1 MNKAELIEAIKA
13 KGFVAIVVNEDAKN
27 AELEALLDALEASS
41 HVDELTSKVVDLEA
55 TITKKE
61 EEAAELVKSLEELNA
76 QLAESEKT
84 PVSSKDVIAIFEKKK
99 YVVQSGA
106 VILIEGEAKNFT
118 KEEIAQSKEAI
129 AILLKTESSILK
141 PVE

>member
-27 AELEALLDALEASS
+27 AELEAALHALNAGDK
-41 HVDELTSKVVDLEA
+41 VTELSAKVVDLETVIA
-55 TITKKE
+55 QKE
-61 EEAAELVKSLEELNA
+61 KEAAELVKSLEELNA

-84 PVSSKDVIAIFEKKK
+84 PVSSKDVIAVFEKKK

-106 VILIEGEAKNFT
+106 SIVLNGEPKTFT
-118 KEEIAQSKEAI
+118 KEEIASSKEAI
-129 AILLKTESSILK
+129 AVLIKMESSILK

>member
-27 AELEALLDALEASS
+27 AELEAALDALNAG
-41 HVDELTSKVVDLEA
+41 DKATELSAKVVDLEA
-55 TITKKE
+55 VIAKKE

-84 PVSSKDVIAIFEKKK
+84 PVSSKDVIAVFEKKK
-99 YVVQSGA
+99 YAVQSGA
-106 VILIEGEAKNFT
+106 SIVLNGEPKTFT
-118 KEEIAQSKEAI
+118 KEEIASSKEAI
-129 AILLKTESSILK
+129 AVLIKMESSILK